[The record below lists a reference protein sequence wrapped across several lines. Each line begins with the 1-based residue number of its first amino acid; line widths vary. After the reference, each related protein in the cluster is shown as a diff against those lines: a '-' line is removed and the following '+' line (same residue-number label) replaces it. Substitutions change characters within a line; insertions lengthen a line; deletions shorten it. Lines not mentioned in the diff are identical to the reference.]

1 MIVLRHNIVNIIQAT
16 HHHGDSRYGA
26 SAGIQC
32 SCMSLM
38 AVCWNVFKPV
48 ARWDDDLD
56 RILETR
62 AQLFK
67 SLNMFRILGID
78 DLPARVSFYV
88 REMNIVF

>member
-1 MIVLRHNIVNIIQAT
+1 
-16 HHHGDSRYGA
+16 
-26 SAGIQC
+26 
-32 SCMSLM
+32 MSLM

-56 RILETR
+56 RILENR